1 MNDER
6 IKAKDKDIEQIDA
19 GDSVKWDREL
29 KSRRVH
35 WNCGYS
41 YNING
46 KTADGAGNF
55 NASTE
60 TLFNGIHNHFQ
71 LKYEPNKRDK

>member
-1 MNDER
+1 MGEKQLKKTTSRLVRYHLALVTINVLVNDER

-35 WNCGYS
+35 
-41 YNING
+41 
-46 KTADGAGNF
+46 
-55 NASTE
+55 
-60 TLFNGIHNHFQ
+60 
-71 LKYEPNKRDK
+71 